1 MSVYG
6 CQIVDSA
13 SFIATTV
20 CGRKGNPTVLEVF
33 GMLPESSTKVSVM
46 QLYFGFGLVLKSSL
60 VVQGS
65 LVDGLREGFGKYFSP
80 SGYEYDGEWK
90 DNKRNGKGK
99 EKWPNGDTYEG
110 ECRGGVNHDYF
121 PFD

>member
-1 MSVYG
+1 MYVVDVYKG
-6 CQIVDSA
+6 SFVDDKR
-13 SFIATTV
+13 V
-20 CGRKGNPTVLEVF
+20 
-33 GMLPESSTKVSVM
+33 
-46 QLYFGFGLVLKSSL
+46 GFGTYV
-60 VVQGS
+60 
-65 LVDGLREGFGKYFSP
+65 SP

-110 ECRGGVNHDYF
+110 ECRDGVNHDYF